1 LKRGDIVI
9 AVFQGDYGKPRPA
22 VIIQGDIFAGSDSV
36 LVCQFTSDNYRARF
50 RRIPVEPS
58 LENGLKVASQIM
70 VDKIFA
76 VRRDKCG
83 GVIGRLDNAVI
94 DELDV
99 ALALMIGLVG
109 N

>member
-1 LKRGDIVI
+1 LKRGDIVT
-9 AVFQGDYGKPRPA
+9 AAFQGDYGKPRPA

-36 LVCQFTSDNYRARF
+36 LVCQFTSDIYPARF
-50 RRIPVEPS
+50 RRIMVEPTA
-58 LENGLKVASQIM
+58 ENGLKVASQIM

-83 GVIGRLDNAVI
+83 GVIGRLNDAEI

-99 ALALMIGLVG
+99 ALALMVGLAG
-109 N
+109 A